1 MSHADIMAGS
11 NAEADSK
18 QYLTF
23 YLNGEEYGVEILRV
37 QGIQVWDT
45 VTPIPHSPEYILGVM
60 NLRGAIVPI
69 IDLRKRFN
77 MPDMDIGKTT
87 VIIVVKTRNDDE
99 SRTIGMV
106 TDAVSEVYSID
117 ENALQP
123 LPDFGGSVSSE
134 FVKGLS
140 TIEDKMLILLDIDR
154 LLDIRDKLAPNSQ
167 SSAA

>member
-37 QGIQVWDT
+37 QGIQGWDT

-87 VIIVVKTRNDDE
+87 VIIVVKTHNDDE

>member
-37 QGIQVWDT
+37 QGIQGWDT

-87 VIIVVKTRNDDE
+87 VIIVVNTHNDGE